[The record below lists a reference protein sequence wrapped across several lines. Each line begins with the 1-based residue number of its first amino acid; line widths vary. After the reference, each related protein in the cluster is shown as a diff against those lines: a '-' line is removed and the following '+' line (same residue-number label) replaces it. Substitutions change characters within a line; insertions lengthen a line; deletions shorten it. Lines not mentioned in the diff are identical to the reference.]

1 MTMPLKPNHLYVAFQ
16 YPRDPEMDFE
26 LCPELLP
33 ENLRWQANGEREFE
47 YTWSFIVTAEING
60 QVVTKQYSLIS
71 GTVPENNPSVMERC
85 IRNEHLLTFSRY
97 IETSVRSPGILAS
110 IPRLMVLLEM
120 QPVNTKY
127 FEKFLANHNAVA
139 NWPAIT
145 WGAHMTHL
153 WARNILVDC
162 KAININDE
170 TSRSDILTKAPT
182 SKAPES
188 QLVLIYEHSLVASP
202 RLRPEPPKLSSNRT
216 DRRASVMAHS
226 KS

>member
-170 TSRSDILTKAPT
+170 TITSVEEAARISLRKHQLLRHQNHNWSSFTNTPLWQVHVYDPSRRN
-182 SKAPES
+182 
-188 QLVLIYEHSLVASP
+188 Y
-202 RLRPEPPKLSSNRT
+202 
-216 DRRASVMAHS
+216 RRIGDN
-226 KS
+226 